1 MGVLNP
7 QGFLYI
13 GDMLVH
19 PHFRR
24 QKVATSMLIKLIVD
38 WAIPK
43 DSKYIWLQVEN
54 DNFGALNL
62 YKRVGLKKLY
72 SYYYMK
78 IF

>member
-13 GDMLVH
+13 GDVLVH

-24 QKVATSMLIKLIVD
+24 KQVATSLLTKLIVD
-38 WAIPK
+38 WAIPN

-62 YKRVGLKKLY
+62 YKRLGMKKIY
-72 SYYYMK
+72 NYYYMK